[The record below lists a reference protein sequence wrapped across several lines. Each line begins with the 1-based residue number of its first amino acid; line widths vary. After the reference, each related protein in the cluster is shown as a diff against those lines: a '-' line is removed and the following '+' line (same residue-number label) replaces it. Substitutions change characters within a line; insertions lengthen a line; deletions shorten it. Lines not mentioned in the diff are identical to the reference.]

1 MLMINGVYECKAD
14 AKGRVAIP
22 APLKKQLQSILDQ
35 GFILKRSVF
44 QPCLELFTNAAWN
57 GVMDKV
63 GHLNRFVKK
72 HNDFIRLYS
81 AGIKQVDLDGNARL
95 LIPKDLLEYS
105 GIRSEVVM
113 ASAVDIIEIWD
124 KAAYERSL
132 KEGADNFGDLAE
144 EVMGAMQFGGGDVS

>member
-1 MLMINGVYECKAD
+1 MINGVYECKAD

-44 QPCLELFTNAAWN
+44 QPCLELFPNAAWK
-57 GVMDKV
+57 GVMDKA

-81 AGIKQVDLDGNARL
+81 AGIKQVDLDGNAP
-95 LIPKDLLEYS
+95 IADPKRPFGILRHSVRS
-105 GIRSEVVM
+105 GHGFR
-113 ASAVDIIEIWD
+113 
-124 KAAYERSL
+124 R
-132 KEGADNFGDLAE
+132 GHH
-144 EVMGAMQFGGGDVS
+144 